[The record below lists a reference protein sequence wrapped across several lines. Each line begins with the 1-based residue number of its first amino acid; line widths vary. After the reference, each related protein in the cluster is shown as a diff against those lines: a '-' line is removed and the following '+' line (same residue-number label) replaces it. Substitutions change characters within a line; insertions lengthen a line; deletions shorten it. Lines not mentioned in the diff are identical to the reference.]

1 MGICDGRVVIITGA
15 GRGLG
20 REHALA
26 FAAEGAKVV
35 VNDVG
40 ASLQGDGN
48 DMSPAQEVVDLI
60 RANGGEAITNGDD
73 IADWD
78 GAGRLVQSAIDTFG
92 GLDTVVTNA
101 GIVRDRMFVNMS
113 VDEWDAVIRVHL
125 RGTFCPVKHAVDYW
139 RAESKA
145 GRPREGRVVTTSSGA
160 GLHGSIAQT
169 NYSAAK
175 AGIATFTINIAAEL
189 GRIGVNANSIAPS
202 ARSRMTEEAFAEMM
216 AKPDTG
222 FDAMDPANISPL
234 VVWLGSGDCN
244 VSGRIFEC
252 AGGLISLSDG
262 WQVGAEFDQ
271 GAKWDP
277 AEIGSVV
284 DDLVKAAPAPFPV
297 HGT

>member
-78 GAGRLVQSAIDTFG
+78 GAGRLVQSAIETFG

-216 AKPDTG
+216 AKPETG

-252 AGGLISLSDG
+252 AGGLISLADG
-262 WQVGAEFDQ
+262 WQIGAEFDK

>member
-113 VDEWDAVIRVHL
+113 VDEWDAVIRVPL

-252 AGGLISLSDG
+252 AGGLISLADG
-262 WQVGAEFDQ
+262 WQIGAEFDK

>member
-1 MGICDGRVVIITGA
+1 MSICDGRVVIITGA

-78 GAGRLVQSAIDTFG
+78 GAGRLVQSAIETFG

-216 AKPDTG
+216 AKPESG

-252 AGGLISLSDG
+252 AGGLISLADG
-262 WQVGAEFDQ
+262 WQIGAEFDK